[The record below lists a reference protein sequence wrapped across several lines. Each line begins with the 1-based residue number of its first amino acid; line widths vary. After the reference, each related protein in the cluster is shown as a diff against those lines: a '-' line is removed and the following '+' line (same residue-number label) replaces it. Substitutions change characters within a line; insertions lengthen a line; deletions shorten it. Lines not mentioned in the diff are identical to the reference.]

1 MINTN
6 AEIFH
11 HGNYG
16 ADEQR
21 SLRLKKGGNPGEA
34 VCAFIGISNPKTAV
48 VTLTKNLT
56 FGSKGTLYC
65 LVNGKLSQGEI
76 RAVIHGVEGK
86 GEQANFAHLRVPKS
100 GKLAPMNGKTIKKDQ
115 FHLPA
120 VVPNDATALEFFLGP
135 KDYIEDITLWFVPD
149 PPAK

>member
-21 SLRLKKGGNPGEA
+21 SLRLKKDGNPKEA
-34 VCAFIGISNPKTAV
+34 VCAFIGVTNPKTTV

-56 FGSKGTLYC
+56 YGSKGTLYC
-65 LVNGKLSQGEI
+65 MVNGKLSKGEI
-76 RAVIHGVEGK
+76 RVITTGVEGK
-86 GEQANFAHLRVPKS
+86 GEKANFAHLRVPKA
-100 GKLAPMNGKTIKKDQ
+100 GKLAPMNGKTIKTDK
-115 FHLPA
+115 FTIPA
-120 VVPNDATALEFFLGP
+120 VLPGNTTALEFFIGP

-149 PPAK
+149 PEN